1 MRQALSGFASEDLYP
16 TSSHTHTHTRLWT
29 LSLPA
34 CLIFDIQVTQ
44 SPSERQQLLQ
54 IICAASPLHL

>member
-16 TSSHTHTHTRLWT
+16 TNSHTHTRLWT

-44 SPSERQQLLQ
+44 SPSERQQLLH